1 MLFSLVPLRPFG
13 VRFKDHVAIT
23 KASTT
28 AVGDHLK
35 LSGHNLDMS
44 SSLTLM
50 SEEDMF
56 KRKLGRPSK
65 YFVGLQHLTE
75 TLVTSSSRSIKTF
88 CHVIHS
94 INHMTKCPDSLLDKD
109 SAMESKA

>member
-65 YFVGLQHLTE
+65 YFVGLQHSTE
-75 TLVTSSSRSIKTF
+75 TLVTSSSRSMETF
-88 CHVIHS
+88 CHMIHS
-94 INHMTKCPDSLLDKD
+94 INHMTKRLDPLLDKD